1 MAGKAKTKKN
11 YEQMIGELE
20 QLLSEMEQGDLSL
33 DDMLGHYAAGVE
45 LIKQCRDK
53 LTLAEETVKQ

>member
-11 YEQMIGELE
+11 YEQMIDELE
-20 QLLSEMEQGDLSL
+20 RLLTEMEQGDLSL

-53 LTLAEETVKQ
+53 LSIAEETVKQ